1 MTPEGAV
8 AQLQAEL
15 ERERASGAGVAAE
28 RLALREH
35 LSGIVARLRPGLA
48 AAGRDASP
56 DPPVPLHELRQAE
69 DIIERTSEYGGSRRE
84 SSEYARSVTME
95 AWGTSGAGSHHD
107 SMAPQVASTPQ
118 NRSAADGHS
127 VHLLQHTDRKAQ
139 HTGGQDQQDCP
150 QSPAVPIT
158 PAKHTEAHLYASS
171 SAALTERREDV

>member
-15 ERERASGAGVAAE
+15 EQERASGEGVAAE

-35 LSGIVARLRPGLA
+35 LSSIVARLRPGLA

-84 SSEYARSVTME
+84 SSEYARSVTLE
-95 AWGTSGAGSHHD
+95 AWGASGAGSHHD

-118 NRSAADGHS
+118 NSLAADGLSMHF
-127 VHLLQHTDRKAQ
+127 LQHTNPKTQ
-139 HTGGQDQQDCP
+139 HTGGQDQQDCS
-150 QSPAVPIT
+150 QSPAIPIT
-158 PAKHTEAHLYASS
+158 PAKHTEAQSHASS
-171 SAALTERREDV
+171 TAASTERREDV

>member
-84 SSEYARSVTME
+84 SSEYARSVTLE
-95 AWGTSGAGSHHD
+95 AWGASGAGSHHD
-107 SMAPQVASTPQ
+107 SVAPQAASAPQ
-118 NRSAADGHS
+118 NSSDADGLS
-127 VHLLQHTDRKAQ
+127 MHLLQHADCKPQ
-139 HTGGQDQQDCP
+139 HTGGKDQQEC
-150 QSPAVPIT
+150 PAVPST
-158 PAKHTEAHLYASS
+158 PAKHTEAQLHASS
-171 SAALTERREDV
+171 TAASTERREDV